1 MMRRLTSSP
10 KPAVRVAVFIS
21 AVVGASTRMP

>member
-10 KPAVRVAVFIS
+10 KPCVRVAIIIS
-21 AVVGASTRMP
+21 FVVGASIRSP